1 MRKKKPSSK
10 KDTDLQF
17 MLFVFGDFEQHD
29 EITKLLSEQ
38 LLILVSSNFLKYTF
52 GEYGIVFNFKTK
64 ETFFD
69 LKEYIDM
76 ALSDVTEQYFL
87 MEVTENC
94 DIKMENKLKNNFLNL
109 DVEDGVEIKIDKK
122 EFTVDKKNIITFDFI
137 LPIIN
142 SNFEDIE
149 EIVEEPEPSV
159 DDILDKITEQGIE
172 SLTKRETE
180 ILENYGKRKNGRN

>member
-1 MRKKKPSSK
+1 MRKKKPSIK
-10 KDTDLQF
+10 KDIDLQY
-17 MLFVFGDFEQHD
+17 MLFVFGDFEQHG

-52 GEYGIVFNFKTK
+52 GEYGVVFNFRSK
-64 ETFFD
+64 ETFSD

-76 ALSDVTEQYFL
+76 ALSDITEQYFL

-94 DIKMENKLKNNFLNL
+94 DIKMDDKSKSNFLNL
-109 DVEDGVEIKIDKK
+109 DDEDGNEIKVEKKEFKIDKK
-122 EFTVDKKNIITFDFI
+122 NFITFDFI

-180 ILENYGKRKNGRN
+180 ILENYGKRKNGRD